1 MELSGSANC
10 LGPGVQVGEYRLQG
24 VVGEGGFGIV
34 YSARDLSLDR
44 VVAVKEYMPSTLAG
58 RMQSNRIHVRAQHKG
73 AFDAGLRSFINE
85 ARLLAKFSHPALVH
99 VYRFFEENG
108 TAYMVMR
115 YYEGQTF
122 RAFLAEHQA
131 SMNERWLSAMLCP
144 ILEVLEM
151 LHAADCFHRDIAPDN
166 IFLQESGMPV
176 LLDFGAARRIIGD
189 MTQALT
195 MVLKPGFAP
204 IEQYADDGAMPQ
216 GAWTDVYQLGAM
228 LYLSITGKV
237 PPTSVARMISD
248 PIQPLTPE
256 AFPTYS
262 PQFLH
267 GVHRALAVKPQD
279 RPQSIAELRSLLGI
293 RGQTAPAFSPWA
305 MSGPAP
311 LDESHAGAGDHEAGF
326 SATTPGA
333 MPFEPPAPPAR
344 PQPVQAIPPSQRIE
358 RVQEDLLSLFNQG
371 ARAAEAAAAPQSA
384 GAEAHSASRGP
395 VEPADTA
402 RRTQAPVAA
411 PAATGPVAAPGEILA
426 APMTTIPLRTSAPF
440 PDHSEADGDSLSHAD
455 EEWAPT
461 TQNVPLSPA
470 PPRPRAQAAK
480 RGVDTW
486 KWVAVACAAVLVVG
500 SLVWWMLPGGG
511 KAETQLAQSPEA
523 DRWLAAKQA
532 ATIPAL
538 EAYLTEFPGGEHEQE
553 ARSLLASLVQAH
565 ARPPE
570 AVASAPA
577 SVPVVPGAS
586 GGVVPPAPPTTVVIA
601 PTQPAPTPAPPPA
614 PIPAPAPQP
623 QAAPQPPHAPGTVP
637 LIRQPTAAGP
647 VSERPVSPDNN
658 RPEATAPRPEASPT
672 RPTAQAETGKVVF
685 RVMPWGNVRVNRS
698 PVGTTPPLTQLE
710 LPEGQH
716 QIEISNPA
724 APSVTRVVQVK
735 KGEPVVINHKF
746 E

>member
-144 ILEVLEM
+144 ILDVLEM

-248 PIQPLTPE
+248 PIQVLTPE
-256 AFPTYS
+256 AYPTYS

-279 RPQSIAELRSLLGI
+279 RPQSISELRSLLGI

-311 LDESHAGAGDHEAGF
+311 LDEPHAGSGDREAGF
-326 SATTPGA
+326 SATVPGGL
-333 MPFEPPAPPAR
+333 PFEPPVPPAR
-344 PQPVQAIPPSQRIE
+344 LQQPVQAIPPSQRIE

-371 ARAAEAAAAPQSA
+371 AKAAEAGLAQPSANVEARQPEPAPM
-384 GAEAHSASRGP
+384 
-395 VEPADTA
+395 EPADIA
-402 RRTQAPVAA
+402 RRTQAPFTAPPAPAAA
-411 PAATGPVAAPGEILA
+411 PAPAEIPA
-426 APMTTIPLRTSAPF
+426 APMTTIPLRTSVAF
-440 PDHSEADGDSLSHAD
+440 PDPSDADQDSLSYGD

-486 KWVAVACAAVLVVG
+486 KWVAVACVAILVVG
-500 SLVWWMLPGGG
+500 SLVWWMLPEGG
-511 KAETQLAQSPEA
+511 KADIQLAQSPEA

-553 ARSLLASLVQAH
+553 ARSLLASLVQANAAA

-570 AVASAPA
+570 PVASASA
-577 SVPVVPGAS
+577 AVPVVPGAS
-586 GGVVPPAPPTTVVIA
+586 GGVVPPAPSATVVIA
-601 PTQPAPTPAPPPA
+601 PTQPAPPA
-614 PIPAPAPQP
+614 PAPAPQP
-623 QAAPQPPHAPGTVP
+623 QVAPQPAHPPGTVP

-647 VSERPVSPDNN
+647 VSDRPAALEPN
-658 RPEATAPRPEASPT
+658 RPEALAPRPEATPT
-672 RPTAQAETGKVVF
+672 RPTTQVETGKVVF